1 MIFVTEQRRAA
12 VLALDSLTLGAAHQW
27 LVLDPGKVS
36 RMKQPSGLACDSAER
51 VVVADRGNDWVVVV
65 DASTGKTRVLDSSDS
80 DIGSLHRPMGVALTA
95 GGELIVADT
104 GNRRIVFASSLE
116 KPQWESFGEP
126 GSTGAGEFDA
136 PTGIYVD
143 TAGRVLVADPGAER
157 LVRFNGPDGSGWIEI
172 PLPSGA
178 RSAQPYA
185 LAGADGGVLVTDLGN
200 ARVLLVDQDDTVR
213 VLIDG
218 VADRSLIAPIGVSML
233 GPAIVVADAGACR
246 MTRWVT
252 DDDGRW
258 TLVNQLDGRPRPG
271 GSLEFSSVAGMTVRD
286 LV

>member
-1 MIFVTEQRRAA
+1 MIFVTDQRRAA
-12 VLALDSLTLGAAHQW
+12 VLALDSLTFGAAPRW
-27 LVLDPGKVS
+27 LVPDPGKVG
-36 RMKQPSGLACDSAER
+36 RMKQPSGLACDSAGR
-51 VVVADRGNDWVVVV
+51 VVVADRGNDRVVLV
-65 DASTGKTRVLDSSDS
+65 DASTGKTTALDSSDS
-80 DIGSLHRPMGVALTA
+80 DIGSLHHPMGVALTD

-104 GNRRIVFASSLE
+104 GNRRIVFATSLE
-116 KPQWESFGEP
+116 KPAWESFGGP

-136 PTGIYVD
+136 PTAIYVD
-143 TAGRVLVADPGAER
+143 AAGRVLVADPGAER
-157 LVRFNGPDGSGWIEI
+157 LVRFDGHHGWGWTEI

-185 LAGADGGVLVTDLGN
+185 LGAGDRGVLATDLGN

-218 VADRSLIAPIGVSML
+218 ATDRSLIAPVGVSML
-233 GPAIVVADAGACR
+233 GPDIVVADAGACR

-252 DDDGRW
+252 DDAGRW
-258 TLVNQLDGRPRPG
+258 TLVNQLDGRLRSRG
-271 GSLEFSSVAGMTVRD
+271 NLEFSSVAGMTVRD